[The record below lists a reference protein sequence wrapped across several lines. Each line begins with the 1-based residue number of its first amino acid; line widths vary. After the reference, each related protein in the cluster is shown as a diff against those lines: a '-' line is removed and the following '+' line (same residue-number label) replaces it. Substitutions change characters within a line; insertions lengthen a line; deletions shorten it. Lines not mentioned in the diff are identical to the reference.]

1 MDRPGRS
8 TEAGLQETRPRAW
21 GRVGGGGAE
30 PGSRRRS
37 REPKA
42 AGCLGREGGLG
53 LRFGSGREERT
64 LGAQKPCP
72 WGAEGGLGGAERRGP
87 RGRSSRYRTTGLCC
101 LFRLGPRFSPVDCVT
116 QFSRN
121 VTSSIEFQFLFRP
134 EGFHKS
140 LQLFPVVKYPL
151 PKSRRSCFETP
162 SGHAENC
169 ALLTLVTLDLSG
181 LFSSHAEAS
190 SLPVLSKGHPS
201 QETRNQ
207 PSQLPRP
214 VLSSVSH
221 QASGPP
227 EYPPHLSTSLHS

>member
-1 MDRPGRS
+1 MD
-8 TEAGLQETRPRAW
+8 
-21 GRVGGGGAE
+21 
-30 PGSRRRS
+30 
-37 REPKA
+37 
-42 AGCLGREGGLG
+42 
-53 LRFGSGREERT
+53 REERSGRSAPRNRAPGGPKAGLVVPRGAA
-64 LGAQKPCP
+64 LGADPP
-72 WGAEGGLGGAERRGP
+72 VT
-87 RGRSSRYRTTGLCC
+87 GRPVGLCC
-101 LFRLGPRFSPVDCVT
+101 LFRLGPRFSPVDYVT
-116 QFSRN
+116 QFSRD

-140 LQLFPVVKYPL
+140 LQLFPVVKYPFS
-151 PKSRRSCFETP
+151 KSPRSCFETP

-221 QASGPP
+221 QASW
-227 EYPPHLSTSLHS
+227 TSS